1 GNDSDQARYPGNG
14 ASFVG
19 CTSGSMKLGELAAA
33 LGCRLEGDANL
44 EITGVLG
51 IEHAARGHLTFLAN
65 PKYAPK
71 VKHTKASAVLV
82 SEALSGQSIACLL
95 SGNPYHDFARALAFF
110 YQPPEP
116 APGVHPQ
123 AWVSPTATLGENC
136 SIGPFAV

>member
-1 GNDSDQARYPGNG
+1 
-14 ASFVG
+14 
-19 CTSGSMKLGELAAA
+19 MKLLEIADR
-33 LGCRLEGDANL
+33 LGCRLAGDGEL
-44 EITGVLG
+44 EISGVAG
-51 IEHAARGHLTFLAN
+51 MEHAAPGHLTFLAN
-65 PKYAPK
+65 PTSAPK
-71 VKHTKASAVLV
+71 VKHTKARAILV

-136 SIGPFAV
+136 SIGPFAVVCDRV